1 MLLEIRTGKFL
12 SLFLLPQRLHL
23 TLFIH
28 PHPIQHKLKIL
39 NLYYIWTNCYCCC
52 SSVAQSC
59 PTLPPHGP
67 QHARLPCLS
76 QPPGVCSNLC
86 PFSQCCHPTILS
98 FIIPFSSCL
107 QYFTASGA
115 LLMSQLF
122 LSGGQSIWASALA
135 WTNWIS
141 AIQSALSSSN
151 LITCTSHRVRFYFVA
166 YKCRRETYMHDGFKK
181 NLHLIVSKLS
191 QIKITKFMY
200 HKMHSINIH
209 DFHKKWYLVSTYYF
223 IIQ

>member
-98 FIIPFSSCL
+98 FVVPFSSCL

-115 LLMSQLF
+115 LLMSHIGVGYHFFQASFCLHSWSSIQG
-122 LSGGQSIWASALA
+122 LSLILTWHCCGSSMI
-135 WTNWIS
+135 
-141 AIQSALSSSN
+141 AICSFPSDIL
-151 LITCTSHRVRFYFVA
+151 LICLPLR
-166 YKCRRETYMHDGFKK
+166 
-181 NLHLIVSKLS
+181 LICSV
-191 QIKITKFMY
+191 T
-200 HKMHSINIH
+200 
-209 DFHKKWYLVSTYYF
+209 FHKWESQNSVS
-223 IIQ
+223 